1 MDKILLSVKRLC
13 EYYIGNANSGL
24 KQLPD
29 GWWSGY
35 YTGQKK
41 MAESII
47 EFINKEQSDNQ

>member
-13 EYYIGNANSGL
+13 EAYIGNANSGL

-35 YTGQKK
+35 YAGQKK

-47 EFINKEQSDNQ
+47 EWINKEQTNNQ